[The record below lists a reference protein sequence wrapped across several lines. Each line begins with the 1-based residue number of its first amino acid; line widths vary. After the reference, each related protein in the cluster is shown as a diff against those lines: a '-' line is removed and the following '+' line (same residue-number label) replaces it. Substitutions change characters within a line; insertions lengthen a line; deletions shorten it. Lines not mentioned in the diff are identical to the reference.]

1 MTSPLDR
8 KCLRKKETFTVRVV
22 IYTYIFSY
30 LIHEYVMK
38 INVIDQVLNNDNSI
52 KIRSYRRY

>member
-22 IYTYIFSY
+22 IYILY
-30 LIHEYVMK
+30 LFVIHECVMK
-38 INVIDQVLNNDNSI
+38 INVIDQVLNNDISV
-52 KIRSYRRY
+52 KIRSYRRH